1 MNINFLTFVL
11 ALAIAASGYAADS
24 FLVEPVKLKESAAI
38 QWEGRSNETIDA
50 QKITQPVSILLWR
63 CSNIVISVCD
73 LRSIELAECQ
83 NVTIRNCWIH
93 DSTHCG
99 VEISKSKNVIV
110 QGCRM
115 ESVASGVYAVL
126 SQNIQVIG
134 NFVRNVNG
142 PLPRGQLAQFDKV
155 SGPDNIIRSNYAV
168 NDYSLSNPE
177 DLISLYMSNGEVNSP
192 ILIEDNFLT
201 ADAKRGSSDKSTS
214 GSGIMLGDSSGS
226 YLTCRRNVIVSA
238 GQVGIGV
245 AGGRFVRVEDN
256 LIYGRK
262 SNVSNVGLYIWN
274 QSGQPSDHVVLSR
287 NRVQWLSQTGE
298 ENSWWDGGGVQ
309 NVEFTGNQLA
319 DPTLE
324 AALPSP
330 PTRAPMP
337 PKPWVSPNDNGVA
350 VARLPWKPK

>member
-1 MNINFLTFVL
+1 
-11 ALAIAASGYAADS
+11 
-24 FLVEPVKLKESAAI
+24 
-38 QWEGRSNETIDA
+38 
-50 QKITQPVSILLWR
+50 
-63 CSNIVISVCD
+63 
-73 LRSIELAECQ
+73 
-83 NVTIRNCWIH
+83 
-93 DSTHCG
+93 
-99 VEISKSKNVIV
+99 
-110 QGCRM
+110 
-115 ESVASGVYAVL
+115 
-126 SQNIQVIG
+126 
-134 NFVRNVNG
+134 
-142 PLPRGQLAQFDKV
+142 
-155 SGPDNIIRSNYAV
+155 
-168 NDYSLSNPE
+168 
-177 DLISLYMSNGEVNSP
+177 
-192 ILIEDNFLT
+192 
-201 ADAKRGSSDKSTS
+201 
-214 GSGIMLGDSSGS
+214 MLGDSSGS